1 MKKMTLGF
9 KLILGGIIAVL
20 IPLTI
25 VGIFASFKSSS
36 ALEQIALNQSTEI
49 AKGLANMTQL
59 AVKEELKIATQL
71 ATNDT
76 IVDVAT
82 KHAQN
87 TASSADIEKATAAL
101 TSLVKAS
108 GDEYEVIFV
117 TGRDG
122 KVFVDGV
129 EGKYKGIDLS
139 ARDYVKEA
147 LAGKVN
153 VGSVVKSKVSGLPIL
168 TFGAP

>member
-59 AVKEELKIATQL
+59 AVKE
-71 ATNDT
+71 
-76 IVDVAT
+76 
-82 KHAQN
+82 
-87 TASSADIEKATAAL
+87 
-101 TSLVKAS
+101 
-108 GDEYEVIFV
+108 
-117 TGRDG
+117 
-122 KVFVDGV
+122 
-129 EGKYKGIDLS
+129 
-139 ARDYVKEA
+139 
-147 LAGKVN
+147 
-153 VGSVVKSKVSGLPIL
+153 
-168 TFGAP
+168 